1 MGREGGKGGGGG
13 SGRGEAGRR
22 AEQHFLS
29 NPTKHYLMDLTGYF
43 DFRFSSLVAGQIQLK
58 GAGIP
63 LTSNSLLSAELKL
76 HFNTPS
82 YYDVN
87 GESKEEGV

>member
-1 MGREGGKGGGGG
+1 MKVWRGEGG
-13 SGRGEAGRR
+13 GRR
-22 AEQHFLS
+22 AERCFLS
-29 NPTKHYLMDLTGYF
+29 NSTKHYLMDLTGYF

-63 LTSNSLLSAELKL
+63 LTSNSLLSAKLKL

-87 GESKEEGV
+87 VES